1 MQVIKSTVV
10 SSSIDVASNDQNMI
24 YAYEGEGSDAGS
36 LSSIGSLMSEEELD
50 LDHLQ
55 EWGPKF
61 TKLAKLYKSPSNGLN
76 TNPSAVNNV
85 LEGDNNYLNFGF
97 DKQC

>member
-24 YAYEGEGSDAGS
+24 YAYEGEGSVAGS
-36 LSSIGSLMSEEELD
+36 LSSIGSLYSEDELD
-50 LDHLQ
+50 VDRLQ

-61 TKLAKLYKSPSNGLN
+61 SKLSKLYKTQSNNATSNLSNNGL
-76 TNPSAVNNV
+76 
-85 LEGDNNYLNFGF
+85 LELDNNYLNFGF